1 MIFDRLYDPS
11 NHELI
16 YHYCYPET
24 FVHIITSRA
33 MWHTAYNVLN
43 DSTEREWGYSV
54 FAKAT
59 KQLQGEGA
67 DRFIERVESIVR
79 AVNSYSLA
87 MISCYSLDAD
97 VLSQWRAYADNG
109 RGFAIGFLPSLMQMP
124 AKKLRVL
131 YEEEAQIGEM
141 FGNLK
146 HVFEYEKSIGFK
158 FDDEFQAHWANV
170 GLDLCAYKNP
180 AFKEEKE
187 IRFVHV
193 SALTPEREIVPLGA
207 IDSEGARLS
216 NPVEVKFRIRD
227 GVLVPYGRL
236 LEPRKKCPNKGSH
249 SWPEK

>member
-1 MIFDRLYDPS
+1 
-11 NHELI
+11 
-16 YHYCYPET
+16 
-24 FVHIITSRA
+24 
-33 MWHTAYNVLN
+33 
-43 DSTEREWGYSV
+43 
-54 FAKAT
+54 
-59 KQLQGEGA
+59 
-67 DRFIERVESIVR
+67 
-79 AVNSYSLA
+79 
-87 MISCYSLDAD
+87 
-97 VLSQWRAYADNG
+97 
-109 RGFAIGFLPSLMQMP
+109 MP

-170 GLDLCAYKNP
+170 GPDLCAYKNP

-193 SALTPEREIVPLGA
+193 SALAPEREIVPLGA

-227 GVLVPYGRL
+227 GVLVPYAAVDYSNLGKNAPIKEVIL
-236 LEPRKKCPNKGSH
+236 GPKNENQESH
-249 SWPEK
+249 VELFLRTIGLKDVTVKRSRVPFR